1 MSGFVVSAR
10 KYRPS
15 SFDAML
21 GQEHITRTLRHALK
35 TEQLAHAFLFCGPRG
50 VGKTTAARVL
60 AKTINCQNPQDGEA
74 CNQCASCVSFNEN
87 TSFNVYEL
95 DAASNNSVDD
105 IRSLVDH
112 VRFPPQNGK
121 FKVYIIDEVHM
132 LSPGA
137 FNAFLKTLEEPPP
150 YAKFILATTEKNKI
164 LPTILSR
171 CQIFDFRRISL
182 EKIIG
187 QLKSICAAENI
198 SADEDSLLLIAQKA
212 DGGMRDA
219 LSLFDRLVNY
229 GQGKLVYSEVLE
241 NLSELG
247 YQYYFEATEQLLAED
262 FAGLMNLFSGILSRG
277 FEGEDFLNG
286 LASHLRNLLFCKDP
300 ATLGLLE
307 CGPELRERYRNQS
320 EILSADYALTCLHLI
335 NQAEIQLKGSKNKR
349 LTTELAL
356 ARMCFANRL
365 LPAAENDLKKKGHEL
380 KETPAHQPK
389 STPQPAFP
397 ENNLAAAA
405 ATDTGNLISPQ
416 TTPPGPSSPT
426 PSKEQTQ
433 ADPASS
439 GDTTHS
445 PQPPSSPASPVA
457 KPASA
462 INRSARFV
470 KADEIT
476 HQEEK
481 KEADTGRISSERAF
495 DRDLSALQRDMF
507 YTFWTDFGKSKL
519 QSNPGI
525 SRLCRQYSPLPEQ
538 DHISLNVHSDIQKD
552 LFLEI
557 LPELK
562 TAVHNKFGLWA
573 EWKINVNTPEAGEL
587 QPFTSKEKAE
597 FLKQQLPAIA
607 YLFQELNLTIIGTE
621 QT

>member
-35 TEQLAHAFLFCGPRG
+35 TDQLAHAFLFCGPRG

-60 AKTINCQNPQDGEA
+60 AKTINCQNPKDGEA
-74 CNQCASCVSFNEN
+74 CNQCPSCVSFNEN

-121 FKVYIIDEVHM
+121 YKVYIIDEVHM
-132 LSPGA
+132 LSQGA

-187 QLKSICAAENI
+187 QLKAICSAENI

-229 GQGKLVYSEVLE
+229 GQGKLLYSEVLE

-247 YQYYFEATEQLLAED
+247 YQYYFEATDQLLSED
-262 FAGLMNLFSGILSRG
+262 FPGLMSLFTGILSRG

-286 LASHLRNLLFCKDP
+286 LASHIRNLLFCKDP
-300 ATLGLLE
+300 ATLALLE
-307 CGPELRERYRNQS
+307 CGPELRERYSKQS
-320 EILSADYALTCLHLI
+320 EVISPDYALTCLHLI
-335 NQAEIQLKGSKNKR
+335 NQAEIQLKGSKNRR
-349 LTTELAL
+349 LTAELAL
-356 ARMCFANRL
+356 ARMCYASRL
-365 LPAAENDLKKKGHEL
+365 LPAAEGDLKKKGPEL
-380 KETPAHQPK
+380 AKAAPAPQK
-389 STPQPAFP
+389 SAPVPAVS
-397 ENNLAAAA
+397 E
-405 ATDTGNLISPQ
+405 
-416 TTPPGPSSPT
+416 
-426 PSKEQTQ
+426 
-433 ADPASS
+433 
-439 GDTTHS
+439 
-445 PQPPSSPASPVA
+445 SSPASNTIPAAEKPNTFPSESSNPTESSDSAQEVSAGLPSSSEIPAAPQPSFTPASPPA
-457 KPASA
+457 KPTAS

-470 KADEIT
+470 KAD
-476 HQEEK
+476 HLAQQEEN
-481 KEADTGRISSERAF
+481 KEDAQSQINSERAF
-495 DRDLSALQRDMF
+495 DRDLSSLQKEHLF
-507 YTFWTDFGKSKL
+507 VFWTEIGKAKL

-525 SRLCRQYSPLPEQ
+525 SRLIQQYSPLLEQ

-552 LFLEI
+552 LFEEI
-557 LPELK
+557 LPELRAALHQK
-562 TAVHNKFGLWA
+562 SGLWT
-573 EWKINVNTPEAGEL
+573 EWKINVKIPEAGEL
-587 QPFTSKEKAE
+587 QPFTTKEKAD
-597 FLKQQLPAIA
+597 FLKQELPAIA
-607 YLFQELNLTIIGTE
+607 YLFQELKLTIIGTE
-621 QT
+621 QK